1 MVKLAKDIEFNGNKT
16 FKKKGDL
23 LVARGGSMIHALINP
38 VNLKAAD
45 IQAYKIGLTDSK
57 GNTNFV
63 VANIGDNFSVDALT
77 RAAEEPEPTANKGI
91 YDLTLKFADEVD

>member
-1 MVKLAKDIEFNGNKT
+1 METKLSKRKEIY
-16 FKKKGDL
+16 L
-23 LVARGGSMIHALINP
+23 LLEGSMIHALINP

-63 VANIGDNFSVDALT
+63 VASIGDNFSENALT
-77 RAAEEPEPTANKGI
+77 RAAEEPEATTNKEFMI
-91 YDLTLKFADEVD
+91 